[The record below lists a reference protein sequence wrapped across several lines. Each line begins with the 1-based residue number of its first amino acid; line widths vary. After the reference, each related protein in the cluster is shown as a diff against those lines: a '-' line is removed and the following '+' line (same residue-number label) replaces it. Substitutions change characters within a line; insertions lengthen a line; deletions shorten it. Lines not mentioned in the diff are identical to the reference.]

1 MAFGSGL
8 GFSVSKENVLDVI
21 PGAIVVEYINDID
34 NKYFAKLGKVTES
47 AFVFGDIELG
57 YDECLNKWMN
67 KVPSVYPVYGKYEER
82 ELQPADYN
90 CECEFK
96 SVNTVDEVNVCIP
109 VFPGTNCE
117 YDIKRA
123 FEDEGAKGNIIV
135 FANQNEEM
143 ILDSIERLVNELN
156 RSQIL
161 AIPGG
166 FSSGDEP
173 DGSAK
178 FIVNVLKNEK
188 VHKAVEDLL
197 KRDGLILGICNGF
210 QALIKSGLLPYGRID
225 DAKGDDPTL
234 FLNSIHRHVSTMAHT
249 RVASNKSPWLSSF
262 KPGDDHMIA
271 MSHGE
276 GRFVCDE
283 KTLNELIENGQIAFQ
298 YADYDNKPSMDSRFN
313 INNSDLA
320 IEGIVS
326 KDGHIL
332 GKMGHSERYTE
343 GLFKDIPGNK
353 KQNIFKNGVDY
364 FRKS

>member
-1 MAFGSGL
+1 
-8 GFSVSKENVLDVI
+8 
-21 PGAIVVEYINDID
+21 
-34 NKYFAKLGKVTES
+34 
-47 AFVFGDIELG
+47 
-57 YDECLNKWMN
+57 
-67 KVPSVYPVYGKYEER
+67 
-82 ELQPADYN
+82 
-90 CECEFK
+90 
-96 SVNTVDEVNVCIP
+96 
-109 VFPGTNCE
+109 
-117 YDIKRA
+117 
-123 FEDEGAKGNIIV
+123 
-135 FANQNEEM
+135 M

-197 KRDGLILGICNGF
+197 RRDGLILGICNGF